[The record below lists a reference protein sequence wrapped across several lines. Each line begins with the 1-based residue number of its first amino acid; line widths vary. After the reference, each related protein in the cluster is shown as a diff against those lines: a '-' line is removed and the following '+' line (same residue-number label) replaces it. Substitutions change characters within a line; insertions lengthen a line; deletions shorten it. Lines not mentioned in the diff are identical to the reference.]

1 LTQKRLHKRLNTKE
15 FFSELSL
22 GESAYLQ
29 RKNNL
34 VVLSNQLI
42 DSKIIQSDF
51 RVTNKNGKVRT
62 VPKLTSNIISRAKWI
77 DFYENIG
84 F

>member
-1 LTQKRLHKRLNTKE
+1 MNTQA

-22 GESAYLQ
+22 GDSAYLEV
-29 RKNNL
+29 KNNL
-34 VVLSNQLI
+34 VVVLNQLS

-51 RVTNKNGKVRT
+51 TVTNKNGKVRT
-62 VPKLTSNIISRAKWI
+62 VSNLTYNIISRSKWV

-84 F
+84 L